1 MIQAAMLSL
10 LSALG
15 ILLLLWCL
23 LGWIFF
29 PAAGDGY
36 CVLFFHKMSRS
47 RLNGHLL
54 LRHWGLQRLPLILV
68 CMEQDSELYQAL
80 AEHIMYENSVILLTQ
95 QEWHTFREM
104 ERDNGVSGS

>member
-23 LGWIFF
+23 LGWIFC
-29 PAAGDGY
+29 PAAGEGY
-36 CVLFFHKMSRS
+36 CVLFFHKRSRS

-68 CMEQDSELYQAL
+68 CMEQDSECIRRLR
-80 AEHIMYENSVILLTQ
+80 NILCMKT
-95 QEWHTFREM
+95 
-104 ERDNGVSGS
+104 V